1 MSERKPSILSG
12 IRPTGPLHVGH
23 LLGALTNWASLQD
36 KYDCHFMVADWHAL
50 TTGWQDT
57 GEVRK
62 WSLENLACLLAA
74 GLDPKRCVLFRQS
87 DVPEHAELH
96 LLLSMITPV
105 PWLERVPSYKE
116 QQEQITDRDL
126 TNYGFLGYP
135 VLQAADILAYRASFV
150 PVGEDQVAHL
160 ELTREIA
167 RRFNTTYGEVFPE
180 PKPLLTSTPRLP
192 GPDRRKMSKSYGN
205 TVELG
210 HNRETVAQRV
220 KEMYT
225 DPQKL
230 HLGDKGHPDDCVVY
244 AFHRAFNAANAPA
257 VEATCRDGSRGCAAC
272 KKELLEHLWER
283 IRPVQERRARL
294 LADEGAL
301 EAILHEG
308 ASRAQAVAADTM
320 RSVRKAMKLA
330 G

>member
-1 MSERKPSILSG
+1 MAAGKPRILSG

-23 LLGALTNWASLQD
+23 LLGALTNWAALQD

-50 TTGWQDT
+50 TTDWQDT
-57 GEVRK
+57 SEVRK
-62 WSLENLACLLAA
+62 WSLENLACLMAA

-87 DVPEHAELH
+87 DVIEHAELH

-116 QQEQITDRDL
+116 QQEQLKDRDL

-135 VLQAADILAYRASFV
+135 VLQAADILAYKASFV

-167 RRFNTTYGEVFPE
+167 RRFNSAFGTVFPE

-205 TVELG
+205 TIELG
-210 HNRETVAQRV
+210 FDRDQTWKRV
-220 KEMYT
+220 QQMFT
-225 DPQKL
+225 DPKKI
-230 HLGDKGHPDDCVVY
+230 HLGDKGHPEDCVVFEY
-244 AFHRAFNAANAPA
+244 HKAFNAMA
-257 VEATCRDGSRGCAAC
+257 VPEVERTCRDGSRGCVDC
-272 KKELLEHLWER
+272 KKQLLEALWER
-283 IRPVQERRARL
+283 MRPVQEKREKLLKDPKALEGILADGAERAR
-294 LADEGAL
+294 
-301 EAILHEG
+301 
-308 ASRAQAVAADTM
+308 AVARETLRD
-320 RSVRKAMKLA
+320 VRAAMKLA